1 MKIAVIHDAPVPT
14 TLSRQLLYAI
24 MRRGHDAIYVRLS
37 RLVPGI
43 VGGEAVVLRSKSR
56 RLEIDGGVVRGVGI
70 ANPPEEVSRRIG
82 VLRILEESGTI
93 LVNPVQPTV
102 LARDKLITTFLL
114 ARAGIPVP
122 DTMVVNDPYEA
133 HEIVKSWGKVVMK
146 PMQGSMGYGARLVD
160 DPDTAFMVAKVWTS
174 LSIPVYIQRFMRDKP
189 RDIRAL
195 IIDGEFLGAIYRY
208 APKGGWK
215 TNVSQ
220 GGKAVKADVDAV
232 VRELAVRAT
241 EVLGLVYAGVD
252 IGEADDSYVVYEVNS
267 VPSWAGFEAATGIS
281 PADKI
286 VEALIKRIKR

>member
-1 MKIAVIHDAPVPT
+1 MRIAVIHEAPVPT

-24 MRRGHDAIYVRLS
+24 MRRGHEAIYVRLS

-43 VGGEAVVLRSKSR
+43 VNGEAVVLRSKSR
-56 RLEIDGGVVRGVGI
+56 RLEIDGGIVRGIGI

-102 LARDKLITTFLL
+102 LARDKLATTFLL

-122 DTMVVNDPYEA
+122 DTVVVNDPYEA
-133 HEIVKSWGKVVMK
+133 HEIAKSWGKVVMK

-160 DPDTAFMVAKVWTS
+160 DPDTAFIVAKVWTS
-174 LSIPVYIQRFMRDKP
+174 LSMPVYIQKFMRDRP
-189 RDIRAL
+189 RDIRAF
-195 IIDGEFLGAIYRY
+195 IVDGEFLGAIYRY
-208 APKGGWK
+208 APEGDWK

-220 GGKAVKADVDAV
+220 GGRAVKAKVGAEV
-232 VRELAVRAT
+232 EELAVKAA

-252 IGEADDSYVVYEVNS
+252 IGEVDDAYVVYEVNS
-267 VPSWAGFEAATGIS
+267 VPSWAGFEVATGIN

-286 VEALIKRIKR
+286 VGALLRRIRR